1 MINTEVRSQ
10 KSEVTGHRSQ
20 VTSNRSGVWCLVTVF
35 LLCTALTG
43 CASPKGHPFLTPL
56 PTALPGYN
64 ITEQNIVFSNN
75 DVKVGIS
82 PLNSSEAKKILAAKD
97 TNNPLVEILTQ
108 PGYLVFL
115 LDIENSS
122 KTKVMYNPS
131 LTTLFD
137 NNMGLHKPLD
147 YTDLYT
153 LLGNLPNP
161 EIIINNIKDII
172 YDLTVT
178 LSPGQRTSRLLI
190 FSGIEEDTS
199 EAAITM
205 KEIYIGTSTIAVSFG
220 FKITEESKE
229 ASK

>member
-1 MINTEVRSQ
+1 ML
-10 KSEVTGHRSQ
+10 KTGYRIWAIGNKLWRTCGFSYRLLPLA
-20 VTSNRSGVWCLVTVF
+20 SCLF
-35 LLCTALTG
+35 FIG

-56 PTALPGYN
+56 PTTLPGYN

-75 DVKVGIS
+75 DVKVSIS
-82 PLNSSEAKKILAAKD
+82 PLNSSETKKILTGKD
-97 TNNPLVEILTQ
+97 ANNPLIEILTQ

-122 KTKVMYNPS
+122 KAKVMYNPA

-147 YTDLYT
+147 YTDLYS
-153 LLGNLPNP
+153 LLGNLSNS
-161 EIIINNIKDII
+161 ETTINVIKDII
-172 YDLTVT
+172 YDLTIT
-178 LSPGQRTSRLLI
+178 LAPEQRTSRLLL
-190 FSGIEEDTS
+190 FSGIEEETS
-199 EAAITM
+199 QAAITM

>member
-1 MINTEVRSQ
+1 MQITDCRLQNS
-10 KSEVTGHRSQ
+10 KFFKPS
-20 VTSNRSGVWCLVTVF
+20 
-35 LLCTALTG
+35 LLNFYFAFFTLQFAILTAG

-75 DVKVGIS
+75 DVKVSIS
-82 PLNSSEAKKILAAKD
+82 PLNSSKTKKLLTGKD
-97 TNNPLVEILTQ
+97 ANNPLSEILTQ

-115 LDIENSS
+115 LSIENSS

-147 YTDLYT
+147 YTDLYS

-178 LSPGQRTSRLLI
+178 LSPGQRTSRLLL
-190 FSGIEEDTS
+190 FSGIEEETS

-205 KEIYIGTSTIAVSFG
+205 KEVYIGTSTIAVSFG

-229 ASK
+229 TSK

>member
-10 KSEVTGHRSQ
+10 Q
-20 VTSNRSGVWCLVTVF
+20 VAAGFSLRLQRNLKVAATCLLLTV
-35 LLCTALTG
+35 LTG
-43 CASPKGHPFLTPL
+43 CASTKGHPFLTPL
-56 PTALPGYN
+56 PTTLPGYS

-75 DVKVGIS
+75 DVKVSIS
-82 PLNSSEAKKILAAKD
+82 PLNSSETKKLLTGKD
-97 TNNPLVEILTQ
+97 ANNPLIEILTQ
-108 PGYLVFL
+108 PGYFVFL

-122 KTKVMYNPS
+122 KAKVMYNPS

-161 EIIINNIKDII
+161 ETTINVIKDII
-172 YDLTVT
+172 YDLTIT
-178 LSPGQRTSRLLI
+178 LAPGQRTSRLLL
-190 FSGIEEDTS
+190 FSGIDEEAS

-205 KEIYIGTSTIAVSFG
+205 KEIYIGTSTIALSFG